1 MITVLAAVLLC
12 VAFHLS
18 TEGSIKVTGTPA
30 NAVFGMRLGRLSIGV
45 RSYRPG
51 RLYFCAHWQSV

>member
-18 TEGSIKVTGTPA
+18 SEGRLKVSLAHNT
-30 NAVFGMRLGRLSIGV
+30 MICLRLGRFALGI
-45 RSYRPG
+45 RAYRPG
-51 RLYFCAHWQSV
+51 RLYFRTQWSMV